1 MIIFLFIKP
10 YNVAFP
16 TEPGQLTLCVS
27 SAFLLYFFRASGEAS
42 RPRLSWTDGFQ
53 DHQSESLHL
62 VRRHCRWQ
70 WTFWGHRPLSCC
82 LRLVRLRP
90 GSQER
95 RLHSWRQRWGEKF
108 SSLPAAHTDSNVHCK
123 NTPKFCHKSTFS
135 VVTKILK
142 LNHLFIVKFSASFFC
157 PQISCQKKHFLL
169 FLKFYLF

>member
-1 MIIFLFIKP
+1 MICSVVII
-10 YNVAFP
+10 YNCYIEFWCKLRCRRHIIYICGAK
-16 TEPGQLTLCVS
+16 TGW
-27 SAFLLYFFRASGEAS
+27 SAALSASLLYPSLELSFISSSWMLA
-42 RPRLSWTDGFQ
+42 PRLSTP
-53 DHQSESLHL
+53 
-62 VRRHCRWQ
+62 
-70 WTFWGHRPLSCC
+70 TLS
-82 LRLVRLRP
+82 VVA
-90 GSQER
+90 SER
-95 RLHSWRQRWGEKF
+95 RKSEVEKAVWIYANHHSASGEKF